1 MKNILRTARLLFLS
15 AAVVLVAQ
23 VRSAAQPFTEPTSAA
38 YKAAVKEYVD
48 AFQTGDLTKFK
59 ATLPAL
65 EQAHPG
71 HPNTLF
77 FQAFYQEMSGEDVVG
92 AMKGYSDVI
101 RLKPDFTE
109 AYQHRAGLFSAKGM
123 YDRAVA
129 DMDKAI
135 EHAGADVYAAMY
147 GDRGDFKTRAGDDAG
162 AFADFKKAAETEPAN
177 PKWYRGVANMGIGMK
192 NPAAAET
199 VFNTAL
205 AGAQSGNGGISAAYA
220 DLLMR
225 QQKFAEADAQSKLAL
240 AAPGFTPSAKD
251 LNTAGII
258 AMKLRDYPRANGLL
272 ERGMTLDPSDVSIV
286 LNRASVAME
295 QKAWEDVYTYAQK
308 AIGVDANS
316 AMANMMMA
324 VSISRT
330 GRGDALAAEY
340 EAKAKKLDAEGK

>member
-1 MKNILRTARLLFLS
+1 MKNILHAACPLFFS
-15 AAVVLVAQ
+15 AALILVTQA
-23 VRSAAQPFTEPTSAA
+23 RSAAQPFTEPTSAA
-38 YKAAVKEYVD
+38 YKASVKEYSD
-48 AFQTGDLTKFK
+48 AFKTGDLTKFK

-65 EQAHPG
+65 EKAHPG

-77 FQAFYQEMSGEDVVG
+77 FQAFYAEASGEDLTA

-123 YDRAVA
+123 DDRAVA

-135 EHAGADVYAAMY
+135 EHAGADVYASMY
-147 GDRGDFKTRAGDDAG
+147 GDRGEFKTRAGDDAG
-162 AFADFKKAAETEPAN
+162 AFADFKKAAQMEPAN
-177 PKWYRGVANMGIGMK
+177 PKWYRGVGNMAVRMK
-192 NPAAAET
+192 NPAAAEA
-199 VFNTAL
+199 VLSAAL
-205 AGAQSGNGGISAAYA
+205 GGAQSGNGGIRAAYA

-240 AAPGFTPSAKD
+240 AAPSFTPSAQD

-258 AMKLRDYPRANGLL
+258 AMKQRDYPRANGLL
-272 ERGMTLDPSDVSIV
+272 ERGMVLDPSDVSIV

-308 AIGVDANS
+308 AVAVDANS

-324 VSISRT
+324 VGISRT
-330 GRGDALAAEY
+330 GRGDTLAAEY